1 LLRGGRHT
9 RDAISRYSGWDTSV
23 AQVAEVAVSE
33 SGDVREHRIVCA
45 VDAHSEL
52 CRGAGVKRRAL
63 TL

>member
-1 LLRGGRHT
+1 M
-9 RDAISRYSGWDTSV
+9 